1 MWASWQRWGPAQA
14 CWAALPQTGPLP
26 GRSLRPRGH
35 MGVGV
40 RVRVRVGGARLGLGG
55 FQGPSREA
63 PKTCGSALR
72 AELSALGAGLPPLQP
87 QTAGAPGVLL
97 PLPWKQAGEPRAL
110 MTAFF
115 L

>member
-1 MWASWQRWGPAQA
+1 MAAVGPSPGLLGCPPPDRTPPRQEPQA
-14 CWAALPQTGPLP
+14 P
-26 GRSLRPRGH
+26 RPHWSGDA
-35 MGVGV
+35 GAG
-40 RVRVRVGGARLGLGG
+40 GGARLGLGG

-87 QTAGAPGVLL
+87 GKAGAPGVLL
-97 PLPWKQAGEPRAL
+97 LLPWKQAGEPRAL